1 MASPIDDLGYWDDET
16 FVFDPPIYMSNG
28 ARVRK
33 LDCSRA
39 ELEAGIDITDV
50 IYSVAHNLA
59 VVEE

>member
-1 MASPIDDLGYWDDET
+1 MASPIDDLGYGET

-50 IYSVAHNLA
+50 AHNLA